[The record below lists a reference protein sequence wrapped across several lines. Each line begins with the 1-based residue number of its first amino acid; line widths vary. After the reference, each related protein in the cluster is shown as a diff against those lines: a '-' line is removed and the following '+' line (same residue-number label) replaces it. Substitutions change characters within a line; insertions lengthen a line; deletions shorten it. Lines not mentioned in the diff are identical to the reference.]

1 MFNYQHPLMGF
12 MEALFDYVL
21 LTLLTVLCCVPVVTL
36 GPALCA
42 FFHTGFARK
51 RRKGVRVTVTYFRSF
66 RDSFLQGLAL
76 GLPMTVLG
84 GAVVTLAM
92 WAFFSATELASAPV
106 KILCVVSGLCIF
118 LVLTHGACVIGCFR
132 NSFGENFRNALT
144 VGLTAPL
151 RTLFLFAL
159 TLLAAYLIA
168 LFVPLAVL
176 VLPALAAASV
186 NILFPAY
193 RRYFEQDQDQ

>member
-21 LTLLTVLCCVPVVTL
+21 LTLLTVVCSVPVITL

-51 RRKGVRVTVTYFRSF
+51 RKKGTRVIATYFRSF

-92 WAFFSATELASAPV
+92 WAFFSDTELSGTPV

-132 NSFGENFRNALT
+132 NSFGENFRNAVT
-144 VGLTAPL
+144 IGLTAPL
-151 RTLFLFAL
+151 RTAALFAL

-168 LFVPLAVL
+168 LFIPLAVL
-176 VLPALAAASV
+176 VLPALAAAAV
-186 NILFPAY
+186 GLLFPAY
-193 RRYFEQDQDQ
+193 RRYLEQEQ